1 MSDKPEETEYDPDE
15 IEALSASE
23 ASGVVDALDRNR
35 NQILF
40 LIAGSAVI
48 ICAVLVLGQLRKQKH
63 LDAAQAYSTALGKGE
78 IAGLDGVAVDFE
90 GSIAAGNA
98 LLSKAEIQIDQGKP
112 KDAQTTLETFV
123 ADYKDHPRHVQGIFA
138 LGNLFHL
145 AGDTEK
151 ARSYYQQAIDDQPDG
166 EITPLARIRLGD
178 LALEAGETKV
188 ADQQYQEAYT
198 LHPGTPFF
206 DYAEKKVALLA
217 VGDPPV
223 VKRPEP
229 PKPEPAP
236 EAEPKPAQ
244 PAPGAGKAKGKAQ
257 PKAETP
263 TPGNGKAKAPNA
275 DAKGKEK
282 APGNA
287 AKSESP
293 APKAKSAKPKADPA
307 KAKAEQPKAT
317 TPKPQESKPKADA
330 PKEAKPEPAPESP
343 EN

>member
-1 MSDKPEETEYDPDE
+1 MSDKPEESEYDPDE

-23 ASGVVDALDRNR
+23 AGSVVDALDRNR

-48 ICAVLVLGQLRKQKH
+48 ICAVLVLGQVRKQKH

-78 IAGLDGVAVDFE
+78 IAGLDAVVVDFE

-123 ADYKDHPRHVQGIFA
+123 ADYENHPRHVQGIFA
-138 LGNLFHL
+138 LGNLFHI
-145 AGDTEK
+145 AGDTEQ
-151 ARSYYQQAIDDQPDG
+151 ARSYYQRAIDEQPDG

-188 ADQQYQEAYT
+188 ADQLYQEAYT

-206 DYAEKKVALLA
+206 DYAEQKIALLA
-217 VGDPPV
+217 IGDPPV
-223 VKRPEP
+223 VERPEP
-229 PKPEPAP
+229 PKPEPKA
-236 EAEPKPAQ
+236 EAEKPTEAGPDTKPA
-244 PAPGAGKAKGKAQ
+244 PAAGKGKGKAKSQ
-257 PKAETP
+257 PKAAV
-263 TPGNGKAKAPNA
+263 PGNGKGKAKASGDN
-275 DAKGKEK
+275 
-282 APGNA
+282 
-287 AKSESP
+287 SESKNSS
-293 APKAKSAKPKADPA
+293 PKEKSAKQKSDAP
-307 KAKAEQPKAT
+307 KAKAEQPKAN
-317 TPKPQESKPKADA
+317 TPKPQETESEADA
-330 PKEAKPEPAPESP
+330 PKDGTSAPAPDTP